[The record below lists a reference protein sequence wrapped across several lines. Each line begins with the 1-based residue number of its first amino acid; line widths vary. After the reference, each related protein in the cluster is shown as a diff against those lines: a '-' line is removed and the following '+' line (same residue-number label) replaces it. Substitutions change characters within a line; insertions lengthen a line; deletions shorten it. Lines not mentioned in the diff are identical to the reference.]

1 MGVEYGAF
9 ISGMQRGECG
19 AMMLFF
25 ISEKYIHVFLVVSG
39 VFGVIWG
46 LHIN

>member
-9 ISGMQRGECG
+9 VFAVQRGEEYG

-25 ISEKYIHVFLVVSG
+25 ISEKYIHVFLVVSR
-39 VFGVIWG
+39 VFGVI
-46 LHIN
+46 

>member
-1 MGVEYGAF
+1 MVKE
-9 ISGMQRGECG
+9 IKILSHRRCKIVECG

-39 VFGVIWG
+39 VFGVI
-46 LHIN
+46 